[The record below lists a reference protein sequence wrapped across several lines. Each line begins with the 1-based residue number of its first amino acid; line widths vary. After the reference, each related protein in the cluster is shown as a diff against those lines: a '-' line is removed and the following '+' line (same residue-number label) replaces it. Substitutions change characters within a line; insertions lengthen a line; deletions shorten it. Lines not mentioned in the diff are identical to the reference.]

1 MDLFDYQ
8 YFKFCRLHLQ
18 FSGLWPYQTNIIAIP
33 VTIVMILLIITFA
46 ITQVTHIL
54 KFRGDAEVFLD
65 TFSLILATL
74 HVFILYFNNL
84 FNLGSLKVM
93 LERIKYD
100 WRCAVLNKEDHILEA
115 IMKEGWKYSSY
126 YLTCSYPLML
136 FLIIVQATPVILNNL
151 FALNISYD
159 RQPID
164 GEFFVD
170 RDEYFSL
177 IIMYLTFILC
187 ASNIITFAT
196 NLQFNMLVHHACGMF
211 AIFGHR
217 LEHMFHYSTEKP
229 VEDDKV
235 QIALVRI
242 IEHHKQIM
250 QYIDTVN
257 SYYSA
262 AFSFLLLFSSLFIA
276 NLLVNLCFKIKNME
290 SIDVIVM
297 LTITPHIVVF
307 SDIWASMFMA
317 ALSAQKLI
325 DASSGVFQQMY
336 FGKWYVASV
345 SNQKILLF
353 MMHKC
358 MKPATVAFSNII
370 TISLEKFATVQK
382 ATMSYFTLLYSMQ

>member
-211 AIFGHR
+211 AIFG
-217 LEHMFHYSTEKP
+217 
-229 VEDDKV
+229 
-235 QIALVRI
+235 
-242 IEHHKQIM
+242 
-250 QYIDTVN
+250 YIDTVN

-325 DASSGVFQQMY
+325 DASSGVFQQMSVFREMVCSIGLKPEDIALHDAQMY
-336 FGKWYVASV
+336 EASHSCILQHYHDILGEIRHGSESNDVVFHVALFHAIIRSFSV
-345 SNQKILLF
+345 RS
-353 MMHKC
+353 
-358 MKPATVAFSNII
+358 
-370 TISLEKFATVQK
+370 
-382 ATMSYFTLLYSMQ
+382 

>member
-8 YFKFCRLHLQ
+8 YFKFCRFHLMFIGQ
-18 FSGLWPYQTNIIAIP
+18 WPYQTNIIAVP
-33 VTIVMILLIITFA
+33 VRIVAITLMITFTIA
-46 ITQVTHIL
+46 EVTHVIKL
-54 KFRGDAEVFLD
+54 RNDIEVFMD
-65 TFSLILATL
+65 TFPLILSSLAMF
-74 HVFILYFNNL
+74 VVYFNCL
-84 FNLGSLKVM
+84 FNLGTLKVM

-100 WRCAVLNKEDHILEA
+100 WRCAALNKEDHILEA

-126 YLTCSYPLML
+126 FLTCSYPLML
-136 FLIIVQATPVILNNL
+136 FFIIFQATPVILNNL

-177 IIMYLTFILC
+177 IIMYLTFIVC
-187 ASNIITFAT
+187 GSSIITFAT

-262 AFSFLLLFSSLFIA
+262 AFSFLLLLCSLFIA
-276 NLLVNLCFKIKNME
+276 NLLVNLCLKIKNME
-290 SIDVIVM
+290 SIDVIATQIIYFFGVLSDM
-297 LTITPHIVVF
+297 FFNVV
-307 SDIWASMFMA
+307 
-317 ALSAQKLI
+317 SAQKLI
-325 DASSGVFQQMY
+325 DVGSDVFRQMY
-336 FGKWYVASV
+336 FGKWYVGSV

-353 MMHKC
+353 MMRKC
-358 MKPATVAFSNII
+358 MEPTSIVFANIV
-370 TISLEKFATVQK
+370 TISSEKFATILESS
-382 ATMSYFTLLYSMQ
+382 MSYFAMLYSMQ